1 MQRRH
6 RFLVPALFF
15 LALMGV
21 ACAPSSPAS
30 TPELP
35 AAASTPELSPTAVE
49 STPSDV
55 ESTPSDLVRVA
66 GIIDGDTID
75 VLLDGERTRVRIIGI
90 DTPER
95 GECGYQRAASAMQSL
110 VQSRD
115 VRLEADAT
123 QLDSDIY
130 DRLLRHVFTA
140 DGVNVAEELIAVG
153 LGLEYTYDK
162 PYAYQD
168 AYLAAQEAA
177 QLEGLGL
184 WAETCPTPLALG
196 VSRSAAPGG
205 DQQCLIKG
213 NINRREDRI
222 YHVPGQRNYDNTI
235 IDEGAGERW
244 FCTPEEAEEAGW
256 RAARR

>member
-95 GECGYQRAASAMQSL
+95 GECGYQRAA
-110 VQSRD
+110 RD
-115 VRLEADAT
+115 RKSV
-123 QLDSDIY
+123 
-130 DRLLRHVFTA
+130 V
-140 DGVNVAEELIAVG
+140 
-153 LGLEYTYDK
+153 
-162 PYAYQD
+162 
-168 AYLAAQEAA
+168 
-177 QLEGLGL
+177 
-184 WAETCPTPLALG
+184 
-196 VSRSAAPGG
+196 
-205 DQQCLIKG
+205 
-213 NINRREDRI
+213 
-222 YHVPGQRNYDNTI
+222 
-235 IDEGAGERW
+235 
-244 FCTPEEAEEAGW
+244 
-256 RAARR
+256 